1 MDFCALSFYC
11 TTLNSGC
18 LRSQSY
24 SKIIRFPTPVF
35 GLLLC
40 SLSECGWSIQLI
52 LQITFASG
60 SVLLMQLIHN
70 INFNHL
76 LVSGHTVDAAW
87 GLWGSGTNQS
97 VSHWPPS
104 HLPTI
109 LSPRRGAHI
118 FRKERDKSQAP
129 GLLSQSTEETEEK
142 KVGKGGG
149 DDEEDFAFL
158 FPSSICIFSILLFLP
173 LLKFSSPS
181 RSISLRAEM
190 VLKMKKIQFADK

>member
-1 MDFCALSFYC
+1 MRTASLVLKRHHAVTSVLINSSSRSSANKTACDIMDFCALSFYC

-129 GLLSQSTEETEEK
+129 GLLS
-142 KVGKGGG
+142 
-149 DDEEDFAFL
+149 
-158 FPSSICIFSILLFLP
+158 
-173 LLKFSSPS
+173 
-181 RSISLRAEM
+181 
-190 VLKMKKIQFADK
+190 